1 MPALSLP
8 TLSFLKDPILLEDWP
23 LDAGWQGR
31 GFLRSR
37 RTNVRAPRRAVRP
50 QASLESPADL
60 VADRSSSVPLVMTSD
75 MARAVAAALTKA
87 ADQAETGPAGE
98 VAN

>member
-1 MPALSLP
+1 M
-8 TLSFLKDPILLEDWP
+8 
-23 LDAGWQGR
+23 
-31 GFLRSR
+31 
-37 RTNVRAPRRAVRP
+37 RP

-87 ADQAETGPAGE
+87 ADEAETGPAGE

>member
-1 MPALSLP
+1 
-8 TLSFLKDPILLEDWP
+8 
-23 LDAGWQGR
+23 
-31 GFLRSR
+31 
-37 RTNVRAPRRAVRP
+37 VRP

-60 VADRSSSVPLVMTSD
+60 EAGRSSSVPLVLTSD

-87 ADQAETGPAGE
+87 ADEAETGPAGE